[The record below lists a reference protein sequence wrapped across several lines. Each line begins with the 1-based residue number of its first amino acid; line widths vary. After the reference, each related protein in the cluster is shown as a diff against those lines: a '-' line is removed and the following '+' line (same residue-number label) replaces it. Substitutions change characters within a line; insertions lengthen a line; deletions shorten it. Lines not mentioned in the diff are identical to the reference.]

1 MKNLKYIIVMLL
13 LVALTHTSCKKFLTV
28 NPKTEMT
35 QEVLFSTEGGFKDA
49 LNGVYIQMKGTN
61 VYGRAMTMTTMEQL
75 ISNWDGDATISTSVP
90 YQLGRFN
97 YTDAGVESSLSAVYG
112 AEYKIIASINAILD
126 RIDENRSVFKSPGV
140 YETIKAE
147 CLALRAYCHLDI
159 LRLFGPIPTDVNTGN
174 KLAYVTHLSK
184 TPNTLLSYAAFQEAL
199 LKDLAEAEGLVKNV
213 DPIVTN
219 AGPADSYFANRNLKM
234 NYYAV
239 KALQARAYLW
249 FNNKAKAYECAKV
262 VIDAKDAKGNPTYR
276 LGTATDMAAKD
287 YVLTSE
293 HIFGLDDFA
302 LYTKYNSLYA
312 NGVLRKGSSNA
323 VINAQLY
330 GNTGTDIREVNLW
343 ELINLPQSIAQGYI
357 LKKYKV
363 DESGKNFKQI
373 PLLRIS
379 EMYMIAIEATQA
391 GDAQALWTAFC
402 IARNIQQTTLPADP
416 TLLQNELLKEYRK
429 EFYAEG
435 QAFFAYKR
443 MNAPKTSILF
453 VPGEAIVNYLI
464 PMPKTEAINLN

>member
-13 LVALTHTSCKKFLTV
+13 LVALTTPSCKDYLTV
-28 NPKTEMT
+28 DPKTEMT
-35 QEVLFSTEGGFKDA
+35 QDMLFSTEGGFKDA
-49 LNGVYIQMKGTN
+49 LSGIYIQMKGAN
-61 VYGRAMTMTTMEQL
+61 VYGRAMTMTTIEYP
-75 ISNWDGDATISTSVP
+75 ISNWDGDATISTSVA
-90 YQLGRFN
+90 YKLARFN
-97 YTDAGVESSLSAVYG
+97 YTDAAVENSLATIYG
-112 AEYKIIASINAILD
+112 TEYKIVAGINAILD
-126 RIDENRSVFKSPGV
+126 HIDQNKYVFKSPGV
-140 YETIKAE
+140 YETIKSE

-174 KLAYVTHLSK
+174 KLPYVTHLSK
-184 TPNTLLSYAAFQEAL
+184 TPNALLSFADFQETM
-199 LKDLAEAEGLVKNV
+199 LKDLAEAEALVKDI
-213 DPIVTN
+213 DPIVKNTTITD
-219 AGPADSYFANRNLKM
+219 PYFAYRPLKM

-249 FNNKAKAYECAKV
+249 FNNKAKAYECAKI
-262 VIDAKDAKGNPTYR
+262 VIDARDAKVNPTFR

-287 YVLTSE
+287 YVLTAE
-293 HIFGLDDFA
+293 HIFALDDFA
-302 LYTKYNSLYA
+302 LYTKYSSLFA

-343 ELINLPQSIAQGYI
+343 ELINLPSSIVQGYV

-363 DESGKNFKQI
+363 DESGKSFKQI

-379 EMYMIAIEATQA
+379 EMYLIAIETTQA
-391 GDAQALWTAFC
+391 GNAQALWASFC
-402 IARNIQQTTLPADP
+402 TSRNIQQTTLPSDP
-416 TLLQNELLKEYRK
+416 VLLQNELLKEYRK

-435 QAFFAYKR
+435 QSFFAYKR
-443 MNAPKTSILF
+443 LNAPKANIIF
-453 VPGEAIVNYLI
+453 VPGDAILNYLI

>member
-13 LVALTHTSCKKFLTV
+13 LVALTNTSCKDYLNV

-49 LNGVYIQMKGTN
+49 LNGIYIQMKGAN
-61 VYGRAMTMTTMEQL
+61 LYGRAMTMTTIEYP
-75 ISNWDGDATISTSVP
+75 ISNWDGDATISTSVA
-90 YQLGRFN
+90 YKLARFN
-97 YTDAGVESSLSAVYG
+97 YTDAGVESSLSAIYS
-112 AEYKIIASINAILD
+112 AEYKVIAGINSILD
-126 RIDENRSVFKSPGV
+126 HVDENKYVFKTPGV

-159 LRLFGPIPTDVNTGN
+159 LRLFGPIPTDINTGN

-184 TPNTLLSYAAFQEAL
+184 TPNPLLSFSAFQEAL
-199 LKDLAEAEGLVKNV
+199 LKDLTDAEGLVKDI
-213 DPIVTN
+213 DPIVKNVIPTD
-219 AGPADSYFANRNLKM
+219 AYFAYRNLKM

-249 FNNKAKAYECAKV
+249 FKNQGKAYECAKI
-262 VIDAKDAKGNPTYR
+262 VIDAKDAKGNPTFR
-276 LGTATDMAAKD
+276 LGLAGDMAAKD
-287 YVLTSE
+287 YVLTCE

-302 LYTKYNSLYA
+302 LYTKYSSLYA
-312 NGVLRKGSSNA
+312 NGVLRKGSDNS
-323 VINAQLY
+323 VINSQLY

-343 ELINLPQSIAQGYI
+343 ELINLPQSIAQGYV

-363 DESGKNFKQI
+363 DESSKNFKQI

-379 EMYMIAIEATQA
+379 EMYMIAIESTQA

-402 IARNIQQTTLPADP
+402 TTRNIQQTTLPSDHS
-416 TLLQNELLKEYRK
+416 LLQNVLLNEYRK

-443 MNAPKTSILF
+443 LNAPKANILF
-453 VPGEAIVNYLI
+453 VPGDATVNYLI
-464 PMPKTEAINLN
+464 PMPKTEGATLN